1 MSADFAA
8 VLAAHRARYP
18 RMQPQDYAK
27 LAYQAACGPAHLLAS
42 GEDEVQAR
50 LAAEWQAVPPDA
62 APPDKEPVGGGL
74 VRFPLRAGQGTPE
87 AVRLL
92 ARLLKLTAQEHRPD
106 PAALDALLGQV
117 DALPVEGL
125 TDWLAAYRSQGCP
138 AVGHSDAYRAA
149 YRPHYRLLRYDY
161 AYYFPLLLGLAQL
174 AASDAPAV
182 LAIDGCCGSG
192 KTRLAA
198 LLQAVFPCR
207 VFHTD
212 DFYLPIARRAAD
224 WQAVPAGNMDLER
237 LRREVLEPARA
248 GGTVTL
254 RAFDCRSQSLRPA
267 QAVPDAPLTIVEGS
281 YALHPSLTALYD
293 RMVFLTCPEDE
304 QTRRLRA
311 REGAHY
317 ADFEAVW
324 MPLERQYHRLCG
336 VPKDA
341 VQFDTGGL
349 LMPPPGFLPCE

>member
-18 RMQPQDYAK
+18 LMQPQDCGK

-42 GEDEVQAR
+42 GEDEVQAQ

-62 APPDKEPVGGGL
+62 APPDSEPVGGGL

-92 ARLLKLTAQEHRPD
+92 ARLLCATARGCAG
-106 PAALDALLGQV
+106 AAQDLDENLACLF
-117 DALPVEGL
+117 ALPMKGLADWL
-125 TDWLAAYRSQGCP
+125 TDYRRQGCP
-138 AVGHSDAYRAA
+138 PVGHSGAYRAA

-161 AYYFPLLLGLAQL
+161 AYYFPLLLQLERLAEG
-174 AASDAPAV
+174 DTPAV
-182 LAIDGCCGSG
+182 VAVDGCCGSG
-192 KTRLAA
+192 KTWLAA
-198 LLQAVFPCR
+198 LLQEIFPCR
-207 VFHTD
+207 VFHMD
-212 DFYLPIARRAAD
+212 DFYLPIARRADD

-237 LRREVLEPARA
+237 LRREVLAPARA
-248 GGTVTL
+248 GEGVTL

-267 QAVPDAPLTIVEGS
+267 QAVPPAPLTIIEGS

-304 QTRRLRA
+304 QARRLRA

-336 VPKDA
+336 VPEDA
-341 VQFDTGGL
+341 VRFDTGGL
-349 LMPPPGFLPCE
+349 LMPPPGFFPS